1 MTADKIRVKYSQ
13 VCSEHI
19 TVIKSSKPTEHL
31 QFTGGHGTQKL
42 PTGKFII
49 CQWKDWWSSV
59 FTDWLFTSEPGSRV
73 SPLRHH
79 QLSPTDTGRVQ
90 TRRVPKHLCKSC
102 YSSSH
107 SKAPQKHWI
116 TAGAAFPSVPAC
128 PEQRCCPGMQ
138 DRATWN
144 PRAARQISIGVV
156 LASGSNQWTCG

>member
-13 VCSEHI
+13 VCSEHV

-49 CQWKDWWSSV
+49 CQWKDWWCSV

-79 QLSPTDTGRVQ
+79 QLSPHRHRKGPDKAGA
-90 TRRVPKHLCKSC
+90 
-102 YSSSH
+102 
-107 SKAPQKHWI
+107 KAPLQDLLQQQ
-116 TAGAAFPSVPAC
+116 PQQSS
-128 PEQRCCPGMQ
+128 PEALNYSWCSIPFS
-138 DRATWN
+138 ASL
-144 PRAARQISIGVV
+144 PRAV
-156 LASGSNQWTCG
+156 LLPRNAGQSHMESKGCQADFHRSCVRIRK